1 MERNDTTIPAV
12 SLIVAAIFWVILL
25 FLFNSTLK
33 SHHGA
38 AEGAAEAPAA
48 ATATASDWKTGGQA
62 VYTANCAGCH
72 GANGEGGFGKAFTN
86 NTFVTGDPAAVINVI
101 QKGKGGMPA
110 FPQLNET
117 QLLDV
122 VNFIRNSWGNKA
134 DIVTPEIFAAKGDE
148 EAKLAALNRSR
159 FVPDHLGLP
168 EIFLTTFIII
178 LTIYGLIGLYSAW
191 AEGETLK
198 PGLHIVR
205 SNNLAFGGI
214 VLSMV
219 GVLWFGYLFVKQI
232 VMGIQGSEA
241 EKMQPINVT
250 AEGTYAAMVLLLLA
264 TALMLYKKYFMD
276 GEALV
281 EDASGEFPW

>member
-33 SHHGA
+33 SHGA
-38 AEGAAEAPAA
+38 EKEAAAAPAA
-48 ATATASDWKTGGQA
+48 ATASAGDWEKGGKAIFEAS
-62 VYTANCAGCH
+62 CAGCH
-72 GANGEGGFGKAFTN
+72 GANGEGGFGKKLAGEP
-86 NTFVTGDPAAVINVI
+86 FVTGDPAAVINII

-110 FPQLNET
+110 FPQLGEAD
-117 QLLDV
+117 LLNV

-134 DIVTPEIFAAKGDE
+134 DIVTPEIFASKGDE

-168 EIFLTTFIII
+168 EIFLTTFVII

-198 PGLHIVR
+198 PGVHLVR

-214 VLSMV
+214 ILSMV
-219 GVLWFGYLFVKQI
+219 GVLWFGYLFVRQI
-232 VMGIQGSEA
+232 LEGIQGSEA
-241 EKMQPINVT
+241 EKAMPINVT
-250 AEGTYAAMVLLLLA
+250 AEGTYAAMVLLCLSA
-264 TALMLYKKYFMD
+264 ALMLYKKYFMD